1 MKSVALLDG
10 GLGQEIYR
18 RATTVTSLLWSV
30 AVMRE
35 QPELVTDVHVDFIR
49 AGARTLT
56 LNTYAATPTRLVR
69 EGIGDEIEAIHR
81 KAFEVLQRAIEI
93 TGANVDIA
101 GCLPPLVGSYRGQP
115 ARSFDDLKAEYD
127 TLVKLQPGADVFLIE
142 TMTNI
147 LEAKAACAAAS
158 ESGKPFGVAFRLETD
173 GNLRS
178 GETLAQAVE
187 AAKAFAP
194 TAIMLNCCDPEV
206 LSKAMP
212 ELAVLYPCTGGY
224 ANAFKTVEP
233 MAGGALVDALEARP
247 DISPEAYAVQV
258 RQWLDDGARVVGGCC
273 EITPEHI
280 RHLADALSGDFELV
294 RFSQLA
300 GAVDQP

>member
-56 LNTYAATPTRLVR
+56 LNTYAATPTRLAR

-127 TLVKLQPGADVFLIE
+127 TLVKLQPGADVFL
-142 TMTNI
+142 
-147 LEAKAACAAAS
+147 KPPVRPPVSQAS
-158 ESGKPFGVAFRLETD
+158 PLVWHSGWKLMATSGPGKRL
-173 GNLRS
+173 RR
-178 GETLAQAVE
+178 
-187 AAKAFAP
+187 
-194 TAIMLNCCDPEV
+194 
-206 LSKAMP
+206 LSK
-212 ELAVLYPCTGGY
+212 
-224 ANAFKTVEP
+224 
-233 MAGGALVDALEARP
+233 RP
-247 DISPEAYAVQV
+247 RRSHQRPS
-258 RQWLDDGARVVGGCC
+258 C
-273 EITPEHI
+273 
-280 RHLADALSGDFELV
+280 
-294 RFSQLA
+294 
-300 GAVDQP
+300 